1 MPTSRPGEL
10 WSSHQPHHRLAP
22 PGPHLAAKRG
32 LPPLIWS
39 RSNQRCPVSNG
50 VPLQARQNTPWTSPH
65 SPRLKLGL
73 TLVTSPPGPLK
84 CSLARTSLH
93 TLSLSPAP
101 HPGAFLS
108 LCLGCPPPL
117 PPPSVLK
124 TRLRELLPQQAKAG
138 EPSGT
143 AHSEALPQS
152 TTYTQ
157 LRHDAPR
164 SFSPEAALS
173 APGQT
178 QASPGTLPGPQH
190 RRPTSWTLGANQ

>member
-10 WSSHQPHHRLAP
+10 RSSHQPHHRLAP
-22 PGPHLAAKRG
+22 AGPQLVAKRG
-32 LPPLIWS
+32 LPPLTWP
-39 RSNQRCPVSNG
+39 RSSQRCPVSNG

-73 TLVTSPPGPLK
+73 ALLTSPPPRPLT
-84 CSLARTSLH
+84 CSPARTSLH

-108 LCLGCPPPL
+108 PCLGCPPPL
-117 PPPSVLK
+117 LPPSVLK
-124 TRLRELLPQQAKAG
+124 TRLKELLPQQAKAG
-138 EPSGT
+138 EACGT
-143 AHSEALPQS
+143 AHSEAAPQP

-178 QASPGTLPGPQH
+178 QASPGALPGRTALKPH
-190 RRPTSWTLGANQ
+190 VLDCRG